1 MGVLPAFTGSGAYIE
16 DDLAKIKQKIRDLVT
31 ATLDSTNFW
40 EAFDNLINGL
50 GELTGDDFFDDG
62 VEEVTA

>member
-1 MGVLPAFTGSGAYIE
+1 MGADLHFAAADMAF
-16 DDLAKIKQKIRDLVT
+16 DDLAKIKQEIRNLVT
-31 ATLDSTNFW
+31 TTLDSTNFW

-62 VEEVTA
+62 VEEVTT